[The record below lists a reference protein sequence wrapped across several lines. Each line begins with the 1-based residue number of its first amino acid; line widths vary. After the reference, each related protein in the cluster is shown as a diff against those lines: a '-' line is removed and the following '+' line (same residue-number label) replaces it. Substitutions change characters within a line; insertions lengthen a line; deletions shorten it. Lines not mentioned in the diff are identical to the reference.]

1 MLNRLLLPVDFSARS
16 LKAAEYARYLASR
29 SGCEVV
35 LLHIIDLTR
44 KQDHPAP
51 EASLPVLKNILSDVR
66 VRSVEISGDPAAS
79 ILDFARHFQPDLIL
93 MPTHG
98 YGVLRRFL
106 LGSVTAKV
114 LHDSEFPVW
123 TGVHVERDGP
133 AQTFTGLSHII
144 CAVDLGPPSEHVLR
158 WAAQFAAAF
167 GARLTVVHASP
178 QLMPVVGV
186 VHEPEWR
193 RHVQEALEQQM
204 AELLERAGVVADT
217 RLVAG
222 DAPAAVTATVDELNG
237 DVLVIGRSPHRLMG
251 RLRTVAYALI
261 RQSGRPVISV

>member
-1 MLNRLLLPVDFSARS
+1 MLTKLLLPVDFSARS
-16 LKAAEYARYLASR
+16 LRAAEYARYLATESA
-29 SGCEVV
+29 CEVV
-35 LLHIIDLTR
+35 LLHVTDPNH
-44 KQDHPAP
+44 KQEAP
-51 EASLPVLKNILSDVR
+51 SPETSLPVLRSILSSVR
-66 VRSVEISGDPAAS
+66 ARTLELTGDPATT
-79 ILDFARHFQPDLIL
+79 ILEYAGHYQPDLIV

-98 YGVLRRFL
+98 YGILRRFL

-123 TGVHVERDGP
+123 TGVHGEEEHAG
-133 AQTFTGLSHII
+133 AKFTGLKHLA

-158 WAAQFAAAF
+158 WAARFATAF
-167 GARLTVVHASP
+167 DAKLTVLHASP
-178 QLMPVVGV
+178 QLVPVVGV

-204 AELLERAGVVADT
+204 AELLERAGVVAEF
-217 RLVAG
+217 RLLAG
-222 DAPAAVTATVDELNG
+222 DAPAAVTAAVNELG
-237 DVLVIGRSPHRLMG
+237 ADVLVIGRSPHGLMG

>member
-16 LKAAEYARYLASR
+16 LKAAEYARFLAGQ

-35 LLHIIDLTR
+35 LLHITDLSR
-44 KQDHPAP
+44 KEDHPAP
-51 EASLPVLKNILSDVR
+51 ETSLPVLKNILSEVR
-66 VRSVEISGDPAAS
+66 VRSVEIAGDPAAA
-79 ILDFARHFQPDLIL
+79 ILDFARHFQPDLIV

-123 TGVHVERDGP
+123 TGVHVERDEP
-133 AQTFTGLSHII
+133 EKAFAGLNHIV

-158 WAAQFAAAF
+158 WAAQFATAF
-167 GARLTVVHASP
+167 GAKLTVVHASP
-178 QLMPVVGV
+178 QLVTVVGV

-204 AELLERAGVVADT
+204 AELLERAGVVADF

-222 DAPAAVTATVDELNG
+222 DAPAAVTETLDGLRG
-237 DVLVIGRSPHRLMG
+237 DALVIGRSPHGLMG

-261 RQSGRPVISV
+261 RQSSRPVISV